1 MQLPL
6 SFFYFPFEPLLNLS
20 RASFDSC
27 GSLLWFSFE
36 SSLGFVC
43 IACEPP
49 LNLLCI
55 SFEPSLRFVAASFEP
70 PFFEF
75 LVRPC
80 FQSPLRTSCHAVLKL
95 FDTLLY
101 FTSLTYNL
109 NLLRTFFQNLSASY
123 LTHFEPFE
131 LPLSLMGSKSNETL
145 LISSFAISDTVSL
158 HVRHVL

>member
-1 MQLPL
+1 M
-6 SFFYFPFEPLLNLS
+6 NLS
-20 RASFDSC
+20 RTSFDSC
-27 GSLLWFSFE
+27 VSLFWFSFE
-36 SSLGFVC
+36 SSLGFLR
-43 IACEPP
+43 ISCEPP

-55 SFEPSLRFVAASFEP
+55 SFEPSLCFVAASFEP

-80 FQSPLRTSCHAVLKL
+80 FQSPLRISCHADLKL

-101 FTSLTYNL
+101 FTSLTYSL

-131 LPLSLMGSKSNETL
+131 PPLSLMGSKSNETL